1 MAVRRPPAVRLEPRE
16 IAVTMPPRIPGGRS
30 DQDRELPKGVVLK
43 KLLVVLGAA
52 CFAAPGALA
61 APAKPVPSLTPAA
74 TQKLWRAEVARAKH
88 RPRALSDANCRTA
101 RAVFYAQTDWLR
113 LATKLAQTASA
124 CAQYYV
130 SVPPLA
136 ADKTQPRTNQAAQI
150 RALGASFHAVDEV
163 SYTGWNGWVTA
174 GNGTWYDAGVLARQ
188 RMATAGF
195 SAAAGDTWAM
205 NELSSAVRT
214 GTGAARRNALD
225 FLHGLAS
232 DGVRGV
238 AFTAGIG
245 QPTPD
250 LTAYQ
255 VNLQDWLQ
263 DTAFWTEV
271 SGYVADWAQE
281 NYGDIRNYAVTGAS
295 PQQRRDAL
303 VQYLGHQESLANA
316 GPAGVAAGRSL
327 LQQTYVPFGNAA
339 WAWSSAYGWTAAPV
353 EAMEDFVS
361 GQVYAARAFAAAT
374 GAGVDRLGFAWAPS
388 NTQGLS
394 TTDFNAQ
401 TDAILVRLAAAI
413 HDSDVPSSDP
423 GAAACAPSW
432 CTTTL
437 DGSVFVSGWQS
448 FATWLPTVPVFTS
461 APVAT
466 TAGTP
471 AGPLTVQLQT
481 AQRAD
486 AAVTPRTVTV
496 SSSAATG
503 TFSTGSGGPWSSTLT
518 LAIPQ
523 GSSSAAFFYN
533 DTTGGT
539 PTITAVLDGGATA
552 TQTET
557 VTSPPASGGSGPG
570 GVAGGGLAS
579 PGTPPTG
586 TPSPTP
592 KPPVATRRVVSVTK
606 HFVGGHLVVTV
617 SVARGTARPAGVPVR
632 IRVRRGSSTVASVT
646 RVTTMGGIATWRSA
660 KKLRPGAYVA
670 TAAVR

>member
-1 MAVRRPPAVRLEPRE
+1 
-16 IAVTMPPRIPGGRS
+16 
-30 DQDRELPKGVVLK
+30 VLK
-43 KLLVVLGAA
+43 KLLIVLAAA
-52 CFAAPGALA
+52 CIAAPGALA

-88 RPRALSDANCRTA
+88 RSRVLSDTNCRTA

-130 SVPPLA
+130 SVPPLIT
-136 ADKTQPRTNQAAQI
+136 DKTQPRSNQAARI

-163 SYTGWNGWVTA
+163 SYTGWNGWVAA

-188 RMATAGF
+188 RMAAAGF
-195 SAAAGDTWAM
+195 RTSAGDTWAM
-205 NELSSAVRT
+205 NELSSAVRA

-225 FLHGLAS
+225 FLRGLTN

-238 AFTAGIG
+238 VFTAGVG

-250 LTAYQ
+250 LTTYQ
-255 VNLQDWLQ
+255 INLQDWLQ

-271 SGYVADWAQE
+271 SSYVSDWAQE
-281 NYGDIRNYAVTGAS
+281 SYGDIRNYAVAGAS

-316 GPAGVAAGRSL
+316 GPAGVATGRSL

-339 WAWSSAYGWTAAPV
+339 WAWSSSYGWTAAPV
-353 EAMEDFVS
+353 ETMEDFVS
-361 GQVYAARAFAAAT
+361 GQVYAARSFAVTT

-394 TTDFNAQ
+394 TADFNAQ
-401 TDAILVRLAAAI
+401 TDAVLVRLAAAI

-437 DGSVFVSGWQS
+437 DGSAFVGGWQS
-448 FATWLPTVPVFTS
+448 FATWLPTVPAFSS
-461 APVAT
+461 APISA

-481 AQRAD
+481 SGRAD
-486 AAVTPRTVTV
+486 AAPTPRTVTV
-496 SSSAATG
+496 SSSSATG
-503 TFSTGSGGPWSSTLT
+503 AFSAAASGPWSTTLT

-533 DTTGGT
+533 DATAGT
-539 PTITAVLDGGATA
+539 PTITAVLDGGASA

-557 VTSPPASGGSGPG
+557 VAPA
-570 GVAGGGLAS
+570 
-579 PGTPPTG
+579 PGTPPTSAAPRAS
-586 TPSPTP
+586 TPTATPAP
-592 KPPVATRRVVSVTK
+592 KPQRRVVRVTK
-606 HFVGGHLVVTV
+606 RFFAGHLVVAV
-617 SVARGTARPAGVPVR
+617 HVARGSTRPAGVPVR
-632 IRVRRGSSTVASVT
+632 IRVRRGSSTVANVT
-646 RVTTMGGIATWRSA
+646 RVTARGGVATWRSA

>member
-1 MAVRRPPAVRLEPRE
+1 M
-16 IAVTMPPRIPGGRS
+16 
-30 DQDRELPKGVVLK
+30 K
-43 KLLVVLGAA
+43 KLLIVLAAA
-52 CFAAPGALA
+52 CVAAPAALA
-61 APAKPVPSLTPAA
+61 APSKPVPSLTPRA

-88 RPRALSDANCRTA
+88 RPRGLSDATCRSA

-113 LATKLAQTASA
+113 LATRLAQTPSA

-136 ADKTQPRTNQAAQI
+136 SDKTQPRQGQAAQI
-150 RALGASFHAVDEV
+150 RALGANFHALAEV
-163 SYTGWNGWVTA
+163 SYTGWNGWVGG

-188 RMATAGF
+188 RMAAAGF
-195 SAAAGDTWAM
+195 STSAGDTWAM

-214 GTGAARRNALD
+214 GTGTARRNALD
-225 FLHGLAS
+225 FLHGLAN

-238 AFTAGIG
+238 AFTAGVG

-250 LTAYQ
+250 LTTYQ

-271 SGYVADWAQE
+271 AGYVGDWAQE
-281 NYGDIRNYAVTGAS
+281 NYGDLRNYAVAGAS

-303 VQYLGHQESLANA
+303 VQYVGHQEALANA
-316 GPAGVAAGRSL
+316 GPAGAAAARSL
-327 LQQTYVPFGNAA
+327 LQQAYVPFGNAA
-339 WAWSSAYGWTAAPV
+339 WAWPSAYGWTAAPV
-353 EAMEDFVS
+353 ASMEDFVS
-361 GQVYAARAFAAAT
+361 GQVYAARAFAAGT
-374 GAGVDRLGFAWAPS
+374 GAGVDRLGFAWAPN

-394 TTDFNAQ
+394 TADFNTQ

-437 DGSVFVSGWQS
+437 DGSAFVSGWQS
-448 FATWLPTVPVFTS
+448 FATWLPTVPAFSS
-461 APVAT
+461 APIST

-481 AQRAD
+481 SGRAD
-486 AAVTPRTVTV
+486 AAPTPRTVTV
-496 SSSAATG
+496 SSSSATG
-503 TFSTGSGGPWSSTLT
+503 VFSTAASGPWSTTLT

-533 DTTGGT
+533 DATAGT
-539 PTITAVLDGGATA
+539 PTITAVLDGGASV

-557 VTSPPASGGSGPG
+557 VTAPAAPPASLGAPEPQ
-570 GVAGGGLAS
+570 AA
-579 PGTPPTG
+579 TA
-586 TPSPTP
+586 TP
-592 KPPVATRRVVSVTK
+592 KPAPKPRRRVVAVTK
-606 HFVGGHLVVTV
+606 RFVAGHLVVAV
-617 SVARGTARPAGVPVR
+617 RVASGNARPKGVPVHIR
-632 IRVRRGSSTVASVT
+632 IRRGSSTVANVT
-646 RVTTMGGIATWRSA
+646 RVTAKGGVATWRSA
-660 KKLRPGAYVA
+660 KKLRPGGYVA
-670 TAAVR
+670 TAAIR